1 MNRVMSMLA
10 LSLILLVQSATA
22 QVYVRVDNYRE
33 LRDQMIK
40 EKEKVRNFILRNESD
55 SIKKYFDVYY
65 LVSGRA
71 VSDAIPFFSHREE
84 TLINFYLDDSN
95 QIFRDID
102 DNTHYF
108 TIQCRV
114 PASANIII
122 PDLTDIMSPFWVEF
136 ARKSTE
142 GSLAKNDKEEYLR
155 LYLKRAI
162 NELTGFP
169 SSQTFSQDSINAS
182 VRRIIETMD
191 AIDSRRKF
199 LVDHILYE
207 LESSDFGFGFSFLPA
222 GFRSFN
228 GGLADIFENSYSFI
242 MDIDLVYKRLAL
254 NSSIS
259 MSNSPLRREVLL
271 DDFLWSSEGS
281 ARISGVSGSIGYMVI
296 NTSRLRITPM
306 VGVNQTRVIYNFADS
321 TYSDNSEVF
330 VQPHFGV
337 NLDVKFR
344 IKPWRW
350 DLFSS
355 EGYHPGTDQDCFY
368 IRLYAAHL
376 PSGFSN
382 TFGDRGSLNIIGIGL
397 GYYQGWTRLR
407 TGL

>member
-1 MNRVMSMLA
+1 
-10 LSLILLVQSATA
+10 
-22 QVYVRVDNYRE
+22 
-33 LRDQMIK
+33 
-40 EKEKVRNFILRNESD
+40 
-55 SIKKYFDVYY
+55 
-65 LVSGRA
+65 
-71 VSDAIPFFSHREE
+71 
-84 TLINFYLDDSN
+84 
-95 QIFRDID
+95 
-102 DNTHYF
+102 
-108 TIQCRV
+108 
-114 PASANIII
+114 
-122 PDLTDIMSPFWVEF
+122 
-136 ARKSTE
+136 
-142 GSLAKNDKEEYLR
+142 
-155 LYLKRAI
+155 
-162 NELTGFP
+162 
-169 SSQTFSQDSINAS
+169 
-182 VRRIIETMD
+182 
-191 AIDSRRKF
+191 
-199 LVDHILYE
+199 
-207 LESSDFGFGFSFLPA
+207 
-222 GFRSFN
+222 
-228 GGLADIFENSYSFI
+228 
-242 MDIDLVYKRLAL
+242 
-254 NSSIS
+254 

-376 PSGFSN
+376 SSGFSN